1 MAGLTRRTTLSSF
14 SQTEA
19 ATRDAGPNPQA
30 DPKNVPCADP
40 QADPWADPRGEAMR
54 ASTWRI
60 LAMCLAIAL
69 LMGVSGAAHSL
80 WDFGAWLAEAM
91 IGGLVGI
98 AAGRWIVPVT
108 WYRSRLW
115 AAVLLIAVVITA
127 PISAAVLARIALL
140 EHVRVTGPLVA
151 EVAPQVFATSLVM
164 TALAFLLRRHPTQTH
179 AAATDAAAPRFL
191 ARLPARLAGAELYAV
206 EAEDHYLRLHT
217 SQGQEL
223 ILMRLTDAIEEL
235 EGLEGAQTHRSWWV
249 AKAAVTDAE
258 RLDGRAVLTLRDGAE
273 VPVSRGF
280 AKALR
285 SAGWF

>member
-1 MAGLTRRTTLSSF
+1 
-14 SQTEA
+14 
-19 ATRDAGPNPQA
+19 
-30 DPKNVPCADP
+30 
-40 QADPWADPRGEAMR
+40 MR

-69 LMGVSGAAHSL
+69 VMGVSGAAHSL
-80 WDFGAWLAEAM
+80 WDFGAWLAETM
-91 IGGLVGI
+91 TGGLIGI
-98 AAGRWIVPVT
+98 AAGRWLVPVT

-115 AAVLLIAVVITA
+115 AAVLLIAIVIAA
-127 PISAAVLARIALL
+127 PMTAAVLARVAFL

-151 EVAPQVFATSLVM
+151 EIAPQVFASSLVM
-164 TALAFLLRRHPTQTH
+164 TGLAFLLRRHPTQTH
-179 AAATDAAAPRFL
+179 AAAPDAPAPRFL
-191 ARLPARLAGAELYAV
+191 TRLPARLAGAELYAV

-217 SQGQEL
+217 SLGQDL

-235 EGLEGAQTHRSWWV
+235 EGLEGARTHRSWWV
-249 AKAAVTDAE
+249 AKAAVTNAE
-258 RLDGRAVLTLRDGAE
+258 RQDGRAVLTLKDGVE